1 MILVAITFFA
11 IGHGLLLPN
20 IFNLLVGYATINE
33 RAGFM
38 SINSM
43 VLRIGQT
50 VGPLFVALV
59 YSLGGLNA
67 TFIAG
72 AGVAGLM
79 ILIIMTM
86 ISKNK

>member
-1 MILVAITFFA
+1 
-11 IGHGLLLPN
+11 
-20 IFNLLVGYATINE
+20 
-33 RAGFM
+33 
-38 SINSM
+38 M

-79 ILIIMTM
+79 ILIILTM